1 MSIAIAGSG
10 GSGVMTAGT
19 MLLDAAARAGLY
31 GLMVRTS
38 GPQIRGGEAAALLRL
53 AQRPI
58 DSLDDGF
65 DLLLAMDWQNVN
77 RFADEITLHSG
88 SLVIGDADEGDTPE
102 VFARSG
108 ARCLALPL
116 KKRAKAIAG
125 SWSNMLVLGLV
136 GGLVG
141 LPASALEAA
150 LRATWKRTD
159 AGLQANLAALQAG
172 FAEAATIGETA
183 SIARLEGTLAGSAK
197 RWLISGN
204 EAAGYG
210 AVRGGVRF
218 VAAYPITPATELLE
232 WMAPALAKVGGTL
245 LQAEDELASANMI
258 IGASFG
264 GVPSLTATA
273 GPGLALMTEAIG
285 LAVAAEVPIVVVDVM
300 RGGPSTGIPAK
311 SEQSDLSFAVSG
323 LHGDAPRLVLAPNS
337 IADCA
342 ATTQWAVQLAEALQ
356 APAIVLSD
364 QFMGQSRAIIDR
376 PADSAGTTA
385 RLTAAAGTPDYKRY
399 RDTPSGVSP
408 MSIPGTPG
416 LVYTA
421 DGLEHSEAGIPSS
434 QSRDHRLQLDK
445 RERKL
450 ALARIRPAL
459 GRHRGRRRRRGDHLR
474 LRHRHGARGGGPR
487 RRAGRARAPD
497 LAAPARAGPARADGA
512 GAGRRDAG
520 AGGRTEPRRA
530 ALPLPALDVRPAA
543 PARELPPPRAAAAAA
558 GRADAGH
565 RRLAAR
571 RGACPGGR
579 MNDLATPQAVA
590 LTAASYKSAAKPIWC
605 PGCGDFTVLS
615 AITKALAMMQLPP
628 HEVAVVSGIGC
639 SSRIP
644 AYTNCYGFHGVHGR
658 ALAAGTGLKVAR
670 PDLTVLVTGG
680 DGDGYSIGGN
690 HFMHACRRNVDL
702 TYIVMD
708 NHVYGMTKGQASP
721 TTEPDWDNKLSPG
734 GTGIRSF
741 HPLVIALASGASF
754 VARAFS
760 GDPNGTADIIAQGIR
775 HPGFAFIEVLSPCVT
790 FRPEQREWKQHAH
803 PAPVAPTDDPARAA
817 RRIMTDDGFNI
828 GVLYAGSRT
837 PYPAQRREATHSVAE
852 LEAEFQL

>member
-1 MSIAIAGSG
+1 MQSPSTNTDSSAAGRSVSIAIAGSG

-77 RFADEITLHSG
+77 RFADEITLHAG
-88 SLVIGDADEGDTPE
+88 SLVIGDADEGETPE

-150 LRATWKRTD
+150 LRASWKRSD

-172 FAEAATIGETA
+172 FAEGATIGDTA
-183 SIARLEGTLAGSAK
+183 SIARLEGTLASSAK

-376 PADSAGTTA
+376 PADSDGTTA
-385 RLTAAAGTPDYKRY
+385 RLTAAPGTPDYKRY
-399 RDTPSGVSP
+399 RDTASGVSP

-434 QSRDHRLQLDK
+434 QARDHRLQLDK

-450 ALARIRPAL
+450 AL
-459 GRHRGRRRRRGDHLR
+459 HEY
-474 LRHRHGARGGGPR
+474 GPR
-487 RRAGRARAPD
+487 WADIEGD
-497 LAAPARAGPARADGA
+497 GDAAVITFGSVTG
-512 GAGRRDAG
+512 
-520 AGGRTEPRRA
+520 T
-530 ALPLPALDVRPAA
+530 VREAVA
-543 PARELPPPRAAAAAA
+543 RAAAQ
-558 GRADAGH
+558 GVRV
-565 RRLAAR
+565 RLISLRLLAPAQ
-571 RGACPGGR
+571 PGP
-579 MNDLATPQAVA
+579 MAQ
-590 LTAASYKSAAKPIWC
+590 
-605 PGCGDFTVLS
+605 
-615 AITKALAMMQLPP
+615 ALA
-628 HEVAVVSGIGC
+628 
-639 SSRIP
+639 
-644 AYTNCYGFHGVHGR
+644 GVTR
-658 ALAAGTGLKVAR
+658 
-670 PDLTVLVTGG
+670 VLVVEQ
-680 DGDGYSIGGN
+680 N
-690 HFMHACRRNVDL
+690 HGAQLYRYLRSMYDLPRRP
-702 TYIVMD
+702 
-708 NHVYGMTKGQASP
+708 A
-721 TTEPDWDNKLSPG
+721 
-734 GTGIRSF
+734 SF
-741 HPLVIALASGASF
+741 HRPGPLPL
-754 VARAFS
+754 
-760 GDPNGTADIIAQGIR
+760 
-775 HPGFAFIEVLSPCVT
+775 
-790 FRPEQREWKQHAH
+790 RP
-803 PAPVAPTDDPARAA
+803 
-817 RRIMTDDGFNI
+817 
-828 GVLYAGSRT
+828 
-837 PYPAQRREATHSVAE
+837 AE
-852 LEAEFQL
+852 LTQAIVDWQRAETPALEAA